1 MIIETT
7 RLRIVPLTVEQF
19 ALLLCGVDKME
30 LELGLSPSNECL
42 DEHTQQAMK
51 RQYQK
56 ALNNIENYHWLAN
69 RQIILKAEN
78 KAIGSANFKNSPL
91 ESKDIEIGYGINP
104 DYENQGYMTE
114 AVKALCEWAMNQPDV
129 KSVIAE
135 TDRGNYASQR
145 VLQKCGMTKFQDS
158 DIGFWW
164 KLEKVGKMN
173 IINTRPELFGKTI
186 CSIWT
191 DPYIQENLLKAHL
204 DFSSDAASRN
214 KESIDIIIDFI
225 DKHIAKESRLLDL
238 GCGPGLYAELLSEK
252 GHLVTGVDFN
262 KKSIEYATQQN
273 TCVKYI
279 EGDYI
284 SNFPHGE
291 YDAIIMI
298 YCDMGT
304 HSDNNRDL
312 LLKNCYSS
320 LRAGGKLIFDV
331 FNEDIVN
338 DKHENSD
345 WEYSPNGGFWA
356 EDEYLLL
363 SQTFHYPENR
373 AYSYQYNLLQ
383 GKDAKHFTIWDRYYT
398 QNEIINVLEAVGF
411 KNVFIQNKLL
421 STNDFT
427 SSNEMFIIAEK

>member
-135 TDRGNYASQR
+135 TDRENYASQR
-145 VLQKCGMTKFQDS
+145 VLQKCGMTKFQES

-411 KNVFIQNKLL
+411 KNVIIQNKLL

>member
-30 LELGLSPSNECL
+30 FELGLSPSNECL

-56 ALNNIENYHWLAN
+56 ALNNLENYHWLAN

-91 ESKDIEIGYGINP
+91 ENKDIEIGYGINP

-114 AVKALCEWAMNQPDV
+114 AVQALCEWAINQPDV
-129 KSVIAE
+129 ESIIAE
-135 TDRGNYASQR
+135 TDRENYASQR
-145 VLQKCGMTKFQDS
+145 VLQKCEMTKFRES

-164 KLEKVGKMN
+164 KLEKAGKMN

-214 KESIDIIIDFI
+214 KESIAIIIDFI
-225 DKHIAKESRLLDL
+225 DKHIARESRLLDL
-238 GCGPGLYAELLSEK
+238 GCGPGIYAELLSAR

-262 KKSIEYATQQN
+262 KKSIEYASQQN
-273 TCVKYI
+273 TSVKYI
-279 EGDYI
+279 ESDYI

-320 LRAGGKLIFDV
+320 LKAGGKLIFDV

-345 WEYSPNGGFWA
+345 WEYSPDGGFWA

-383 GKDAKHFTIWDRYYT
+383 GKDTKHFTIWDRYYT

-411 KNVFIQNKLL
+411 KNVTIQNKLL

>member
-1 MIIETT
+1 
-7 RLRIVPLTVEQF
+7 
-19 ALLLCGVDKME
+19 
-30 LELGLSPSNECL
+30 
-42 DEHTQQAMK
+42 
-51 RQYQK
+51 
-56 ALNNIENYHWLAN
+56 
-69 RQIILKAEN
+69 
-78 KAIGSANFKNSPL
+78 
-91 ESKDIEIGYGINP
+91 
-104 DYENQGYMTE
+104 
-114 AVKALCEWAMNQPDV
+114 
-129 KSVIAE
+129 
-135 TDRGNYASQR
+135 
-145 VLQKCGMTKFQDS
+145 
-158 DIGFWW
+158 
-164 KLEKVGKMN
+164 MN
-173 IINTRPELFGKTI
+173 IIKTRPELFRKTI

-214 KESIDIIIDFI
+214 KESIEIIIDFI
-225 DKHIAKESRLLDL
+225 NKHIAKESQLLDL
-238 GCGPGLYAELLSEK
+238 GCGPGIYAELLSEK

-273 TCVKYI
+273 TSVKYI

-304 HSDNNRDL
+304 HSDNNCDL

-320 LRAGGKLIFDV
+320 LKAGGKLIFDV

-338 DKHENSD
+338 DKHESSD
-345 WEYSPNGGFWA
+345 WEYSPDGGFWA

-363 SQTFHYPENR
+363 SQTFHYPENQ

-383 GKDAKHFTIWDRYYT
+383 GKDTKHFTIWDRYYT

-411 KNVFIQNKLL
+411 KNVIIQNKLL

-427 SSNEMFIIAEK
+427 SSNEMFIVAEK

>member
-114 AVKALCEWAMNQPDV
+114 AVKALCEWAMNQPGV
-129 KSVIAE
+129 ESVIAE
-135 TDRGNYASQR
+135 TDRENYASQR

-252 GHLVTGVDFN
+252 GHLVTVVDFN

-411 KNVFIQNKLL
+411 KNVIIQNKLL